1 MKRDFKKLNIYEY
14 DNYRSYL
21 KDLYQS
27 LKEQKSQFS
36 FRYFSRM
43 AGFRSPN
50 FLKLVMEGKRNL
62 TAPSIDKFAYA
73 LKLNKEETNFFRNL
87 VLLNQ
92 ASTVEEKKFYVE
104 QLIRTRLYRK
114 VYPLKQAQYDY
125 YTNWYYIPIRE
136 LVGVEGF
143 KEDPNWIAHQL
154 TPPITATD
162 AEKAL
167 KKLEQLGLIKR
178 DEEGK
183 LIQAEKLVST
193 GDEVASA
200 SVSQWHKE
208 MIQKG
213 AEAIDRFPALERDIS
228 SVTLGLSERSAGQV
242 KELIQRFRKELL
254 TISKQDQKTKGVY
267 QVNFQLFP
275 LTKKSGGVDS

>member
-14 DNYRSYL
+14 DNYRTYL
-21 KDLYQS
+21 KNLYQS
-27 LKEQKSQFS
+27 LKEQKSHFS

-62 TAPSIDKFAYA
+62 TAQSIDKFAFA
-73 LKLNKEETNFFRNL
+73 LKLNKEETSFFRNL

-92 ASTVEEKKFYVE
+92 ASTVEEKKFYAE

-114 VYPLKQAQYDY
+114 IYPLKQAQYDY

-143 KEDPNWIAHQL
+143 KEDPNWIARKL
-154 TPPITATD
+154 APPITATD

-178 DEEGK
+178 NEEGK
-183 LIQAEKLVST
+183 LVQTERFVST

-213 AEAIDRFPALERDIS
+213 AEAIDRFPAMERDIS
-228 SVTLGLSERSAGQV
+228 SVTLGLSEQSAGQV
-242 KELIQRFRKELL
+242 KELIQRFRKELM
-254 TISKQDQKTKGVY
+254 TISKQDQKAEGVY
-267 QVNFQLFP
+267 QINFQLFP
-275 LTKKSGGVDS
+275 LTKKREGADS